1 MKSRFLLP
9 LLGLCALSC
18 HDMPYEEAQSDEMT
32 LLKASVARCETRTW
46 LDSANPTQTDDYS
59 ERYSVY
65 WSDGD
70 RVNVNGQVSSPR
82 SVQESAKISDAEF
95 ALKSVQP
102 PYNVIYPSSIV
113 SGKGYMEDGT
123 IEVTLPQQQKYS
135 ATTFAEGAAVL
146 YGFSAVEGET
156 VQLYN
161 ACAALRVSLKDDE
174 VAEISDVTLTSN
186 AAPISGSFLLNP
198 QSGTL
203 VPEDEG
209 AGNEIVLTEV
219 NAQLSQEGNKD
230 FYFTVPAGEYPEGF
244 KFSFYRSSDRRK
256 MVCNWTPKSVLVP
269 GRLYCFED
277 VEFVPGAKDIE
288 SAEDWEAFAKAINEG
303 KDIDTWVRKGTVT
316 IGKDF
321 TIANPTKITGKNGK
335 FIYNL
340 DGGGKTITVTEG
352 RGPLFRGIR
361 TRIKDLTIAGT
372 ITSPYSA
379 VSAIADSL
387 LSGGSIVNCTNK
399 ATLSSSFTGNGGQYG
414 GGIVRVLFGG
424 GTIIGCKNEGAIT
437 LTPDASSAFA
447 NCYVGGIVGQV
458 CQTEVVTIKDCS
470 NNASILVKPSISN
483 AEYNYNI
490 TCAGIGGIAGWVCNG
505 GNNVT
510 FENCDNLAGGD
521 ITISADNIKVEAKP
535 SAVCAGGIVGIAADY
550 NLDWHALSTPSAT
563 NGMDVTMVNCD
574 NYANIYNC
582 AYFYNETLPKSSKT
596 KVYTAGLAG
605 ALVGK
610 AEKHISVS
618 NCTVQSCQL
627 LPYDIV
633 GGSDKAGYCAVV
645 GGMIGFGGYVDIDNC
660 ISKPANIGNG
670 KRQSVSFAGV
680 IGYALKPFTL
690 TNSYIWTQGYFNR
703 LSFYLNNRASV
714 AVVPFGYGSKSFM
727 DPKGDIAGTR
737 IEKCYVGGALHVST
751 TDYPDANTS
760 DLSSNCNAT
769 LFDDINEFEN
779 NLVTGQGFTAN
790 SGVTHS
796 GLSWWNGIL

>member
-70 RVNVNGQVSSPR
+70 RVNVNGQVSSPL

-113 SGKGYMEDGT
+113 SGKGYMEDGA

-219 NAQLSQEGNKD
+219 NAQLSQEGSKD

-244 KFSFYRSSDRRK
+244 EFSFYRSSDRRK

-288 SAEDWEAFAKAINEG
+288 TAEDWEAFAKAINEG

-335 FIYNL
+335 FTYNL
-340 DGGGKTITVTEG
+340 DGKGHTITVTNG

-458 CQTEVVTIKDCS
+458 CQTEPITIKDCV
-470 NNASILVKPSISN
+470 NNAAILVKPIITN
-483 AEYNYNI
+483 AANNV
-490 TCAGIGGIAGWVCNG
+490 TCAGIGGIAGWIRNG
-505 GNNVT
+505 GKNVA
-510 FENCDNLAGGD
+510 FDNCDNLAGGD
-521 ITISADNIKVEAKP
+521 ITISSENIIIAAAQ
-535 SAVCAGGIVGIAADY
+535 SAVCVGGILGIAAGY
-550 NLDWHALSTPSAT
+550 NVEYKALSTPSET
-563 NGMDVTMVNCD
+563 NGLDITMVRCD
-574 NYANIYNC
+574 NSGDIYNGM
-582 AYFYNETLPKSSKT
+582 YMNSYTTSSNA

-605 ALVGK
+605 ALVGT
-610 AEKHISVS
+610 EKKKIKVS
-618 NCTVQSCQL
+618 ECAVRDCYL
-627 LPYDIV
+627 IPYDVV
-633 GGSDKAGYCAVV
+633 GGSDKAAFCGVV
-645 GGMIGFGGYVDIDNC
+645 GGMIGFGGYVEIDNC
-660 ISKPANIGNG
+660 VSKPIMGNG

-680 IGYALKPFTL
+680 LGYAMKEFKLIDSK
-690 TNSYIWTQGYFNR
+690 IWTEGYFNR
-703 LSFYLNNRASV
+703 VIEYQNNRASV
-714 AVVPFGYGSKSFM
+714 AVIPCKYGNSNMS
-727 DPKGDIAGTR
+727 PAGNITGSE
-737 IEKCYVGGALHVST
+737 IKDCQVGGALYVSQSCYPAT
-751 TDYPDANTS
+751 NTD
-760 DLSSNCNAT
+760 DLSAFCTDKTVGAT
-769 LFDDINEFEN
+769 LFISLNDFTN
-779 NLVTGQGFTAN
+779 NLVRGQGYTAN
-790 SGVTHS
+790 SGVTYS
-796 GLSWWNGIL
+796 GLKSWNGQL

>member
-46 LDSANPTQTDDYS
+46 LDSANPSQTEDG
-59 ERYSVY
+59 ENYSVY

-70 RVNVNGQVSSPR
+70 RVNVNGQVSSPL
-82 SVQESAKISDAEF
+82 SVMADAKISQAEF

-113 SGKGYMEDGT
+113 SGNGYMEDGT
-123 IEVTLPQQQKYS
+123 IEVTLPQQQKYN

-203 VPEDEG
+203 VPENEG

-219 NAQLSQEGNKD
+219 KAQLSQEGNKD
-230 FYFTVPAGEYPEGF
+230 FYFTVPAGEYHEGF
-244 KFSFYRSSDRRK
+244 EFSFYRSSDRRK
-256 MVCNWTPKSVLVP
+256 MICKWTPKAALIP
-269 GRLYCFED
+269 GRIYCFDD

-288 SAEDWEAFAKAINEG
+288 TAEDWEAFAKAINEG
-303 KDIDTWVRKGTVT
+303 TDLDMWVRKGTVT

-321 TIANPTKITGKNGK
+321 TVDNPTKIIGKDGK
-335 FIYNL
+335 FTYNL
-340 DGGGKTITVTEG
+340 DGKGHTITVTNG

-361 TRIKDLTIAGT
+361 TRIKDLTVAGT

-414 GGIVRVLFGG
+414 GGIVRVIFGG
-424 GTIIGCKNEGAIT
+424 GTITGCTNEGAIT
-437 LTPDASSAFA
+437 LTPDASNAFA
-447 NCYVGGIVGQV
+447 NRYVGGIVGQV
-458 CQTEVVTIKDCS
+458 CQTEAVTIKDCS
-470 NNASILVKPSISN
+470 NNAAITIKPRITN
-483 AEYNYNI
+483 TEYNI
-490 TCAGIGGIAGWVCNG
+490 TCAGIGGIAGWVRNVTH
-505 GNNVT
+505 NVT
-510 FENCDNLAGGD
+510 FYNCDNLANGMIIIAKDD
-521 ITISADNIKVEAKP
+521 IGVAGKP
-535 SAVCAGGIVGIAADY
+535 SSVCVGGIVGIAAGY
-550 NLDWHALSTPSAT
+550 NPTYHALSTPNET
-563 NGMDVTMVNCD
+563 NGVDLTMVGCD
-574 NYANIYNC
+574 NLANIYNC
-582 AYFYNETLPKSSKT
+582 AYFDAMSGSSNV

-605 ALVGK
+605 ALIGK
-610 AEKHISVS
+610 AAKHVSVS
-618 NCTVQSCQL
+618 NCTVKDCQL

-633 GGSDKAGYCAVV
+633 NGSDKAGYCAVAA
-645 GGMIGFGGYVDIDNC
+645 GMIGFGGYVDIDKC
-660 ISKPANIGNG
+660 ISKPTVIGNG

-680 IGYALKPFTL
+680 IGFALRPFTL
-690 TNSYIWTQGYFNR
+690 KNSYIWTEGYFNR
-703 LSFYLNNRASV
+703 LPIYQNNRASV
-714 AVVPFGYGSKSFM
+714 AVVPCKYGTSNM
-727 DPKGDIAGTR
+727 TPAGDIKGSE
-737 IEKCYVGGALHVST
+737 IKDCQVGGALYVSQKCYDVT
-751 TDYPDANTS
+751 NTD
-760 DLSSNCNAT
+760 DLSQYCTDKTVGAT
-769 LFDDINEFEN
+769 LFTTLNDFTS
-779 NLVTGQGFTAN
+779 NLVRGQGYTAN
-790 SGVTHS
+790 DNVAHS
-796 GLSWWNGIL
+796 GLKQWNGQL